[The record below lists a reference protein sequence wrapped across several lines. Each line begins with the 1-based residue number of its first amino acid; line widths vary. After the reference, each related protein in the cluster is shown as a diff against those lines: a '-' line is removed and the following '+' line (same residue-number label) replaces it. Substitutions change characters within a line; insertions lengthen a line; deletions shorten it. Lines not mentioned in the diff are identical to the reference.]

1 MRTRGIPR
9 EIRRRVDR
17 LRAELREHDYR
28 YYVLDR
34 PTISDAQ
41 YERMF
46 AELVRLE
53 QQYPALAASDSPTQR
68 VGGQPLPG
76 FPSVPHVVPMLSLE
90 SVTRREDVQR
100 FDERLRR
107 ILHGRSPEYVLEPK
121 FDGLS
126 LEFVYEQGRL
136 ARASTRGDG
145 LRGEGVTENVRTIR
159 TVPLRLHRTKRPV
172 PRLLAVRGEA
182 LMPVRDFE
190 RLNRQLEREGKPL
203 FANPRNAAAGSIR
216 QLDPR
221 VTAGRHLEVV
231 FYDVLATEGVRFE
244 TGAEALE
251 ALRGWGLRV
260 SPERRL
266 GRTAADVIAYRD
278 RLERRRDAL
287 GYEVDGMV
295 LKLDDLRARDQLGV
309 TGRHPRWALAYKF
322 TPRERETI
330 VEDVIVQVGRT
341 GVVTPVAVLKPISIG
356 GVTVTRATL
365 HNRAEI
371 ARKDLRVGDTVRVAR
386 AGDVI
391 PEVVGRVARGRR
403 SRPFVMPRRCPAC
416 GIALVREG
424 PVDRCPNGIACPAQ
438 LRGSV
443 RHFGSRDALDIRGL
457 GRETVDE
464 LVSSR
469 LVQNVA
475 DLFRLGERDL
485 RSLDRF
491 GAISARNLV
500 QAIDKARHTDLAR
513 FICALGIPGVGSES
527 ARDLADHFRDLNH
540 LLKADETEL
549 RGVSGIGAVTASQ
562 IAGFFRRPAT
572 RRVIDGC
579 LQRGL
584 VLAPP
589 PTLRAG
595 PLAGRTVVF
604 TGALETLTRAEA
616 EALVRR
622 TGGRAAASVGPRTDF
637 VVAGAAPGA
646 KQEKASRL
654 GVTIL
659 DEPAFLKLVGP
670 ST

>member
-1 MRTRGIPR
+1 MRTPRIPR
-9 EIRRRVDR
+9 EIGRRAER
-17 LRAELREHDYR
+17 LRTELREHDYR

-41 YERMF
+41 YDRLF
-46 AELVRLE
+46 TELVRLE
-53 QQYPALAASDSPTQR
+53 QQYPALTAPDSPTQR

-76 FPSVPHVVPMLSLE
+76 FPSVLHVVPMLSLE

-107 ILHGRSPEYVLEPK
+107 VLHGRSPEYVLEPK

-136 ARASTRGDG
+136 TRASTRGDG

-159 TVPLRLHRTKRPV
+159 TVPLRLHRTKRPI
-172 PRLLAVRGEA
+172 PRRLAVRGEA
-182 LMPVRDFE
+182 LMPIGDFE
-190 RLNRQLEREGKPL
+190 RLNRQLERAGKAL

-221 VTAGRHLEVV
+221 VTAGRRLEVV
-231 FYDVLATEGVRFE
+231 FYDVLVSEGVRFE
-244 TGAEALE
+244 TDSEALE

-260 SPERRL
+260 SPERRT
-266 GRTAADVIAYRD
+266 GRTVADVIAYRD
-278 RLERRRDAL
+278 RLEHRRDGL
-287 GYEVDGMV
+287 GYEVDGIV
-295 LKLDDLRARDQLGV
+295 LKLNDLRARDRLGV

-330 VEDVIVQVGRT
+330 IEDVILQVGRT
-341 GVVTPVAVLKPISIG
+341 GVVTPVAVLKPIPLG
-356 GVTVTRATL
+356 GVTVARATL

-391 PEVVGRVARGRR
+391 PEVVGRIARQRQ
-403 SRPFVMPRRCPAC
+403 SRPFVMPRWCPAC
-416 GIALVREG
+416 GTALVREG
-424 PVDRCPNGIACPAQ
+424 PIDRCPNGIACPAQ

-457 GRETVDE
+457 GRETVDA

-469 LVQNVA
+469 LVRNVA
-475 DLFRLGERDL
+475 DLFLLHERDL
-485 RSLDRF
+485 RSLGRF
-491 GAISARNLV
+491 GAISARNLIR
-500 QAIDKARHTDLAR
+500 AIDNARHTDLAR
-513 FICALGIPGVGSES
+513 FIYALGIPGVGSES
-527 ARDLADHFRDLNH
+527 ARDLADHFRDLH
-540 LLKADETEL
+540 RLCKADEAEL
-549 RGVSGIGAVTASQ
+549 KGVSGIGAVTARQ
-562 IAGFFRRPAT
+562 IARFFRQPAT

-579 LQRGL
+579 IQRGL

-589 PTLRAG
+589 PKPGGG

-622 TGGRAAASVGPRTDF
+622 AGGRAAASVGPRTDL
-637 VVAGAAPGA
+637 VVAGAAPGS
-646 KQEKASRL
+646 KQERARRL

-659 DEPAFLKLVGP
+659 DEPAFLKLATT
-670 ST
+670 S

>member
-1 MRTRGIPR
+1 MPAPRIPR
-9 EIRRRVDR
+9 GIRRRVER
-17 LRAELREHDYR
+17 LQTELRQHDYR

-34 PTISDAQ
+34 PTISDTQ
-41 YERMF
+41 YDRMF
-46 AELVRLE
+46 AELLRLE
-53 QQYPALAASDSPTQR
+53 QQYPALAAPDSPTQR
-68 VGGQPLPG
+68 VGGQPLPE

-90 SVTRREDVQR
+90 SVTHQEDVQR

-107 ILHGRSPEYVLEPK
+107 LLHGRSPEYVLEPK

-126 LEFVYEQGRL
+126 LELVYEQGRL
-136 ARASTRGDG
+136 TRASTRGDG

-159 TVPLRLHRTKRPV
+159 TVPLRLHRTKRPI
-172 PRLLAVRGEA
+172 PRLLSVRGEA
-182 LMPVRDFE
+182 LMPIRAFE
-190 RLNRQLEREGKPL
+190 RLNRQLDRGGKPL

-216 QLDPR
+216 QLAPR
-221 VTAGRHLEVV
+221 VTAGRPLEVI
-231 FYDVLATEGVRFE
+231 FYDVLASEGVRFE
-244 TGAEALE
+244 TGSEALE

-260 SPERRL
+260 SPERRV
-266 GRTAADVIAYRD
+266 GRTVEDVITYRD
-278 RLERRRDAL
+278 GLERRRNTL
-287 GYEVDGMV
+287 GYEVDGIV
-295 LKLDDLRARDQLGV
+295 LKLNDLRARGRIGV

-330 VEDVIVQVGRT
+330 IEDVISQVGRT

-391 PEVVGRVARGRR
+391 PEVVGRVARQRR

-416 GIALVREG
+416 RAALVREG
-424 PVDRCPNGIACPAQ
+424 PIDRCPNAVTCPAQ

-443 RHFGSRDALDIRGL
+443 RHFGSRAALDIRGL

-469 LVQNVA
+469 LVRNVA
-475 DLFRLGERDL
+475 DLFFLREQDL
-485 RSLDRF
+485 RSLARF
-491 GAISARNLV
+491 GAISAHNLV
-500 QAIDKARHTDLAR
+500 QAIDKARHTELAR
-513 FICALGIPGVGSES
+513 FIYALGIPGVGAES
-527 ARDLADHFRDLNH
+527 ARDLADHFRDLSRLVH
-540 LLKADETEL
+540 ADEAAL
-549 RGVSGIGAVTASQ
+549 RSVSGIGAVTAGQ
-562 IAGFFRRPAT
+562 IAGFFRRPAS
-572 RRVIDGC
+572 RRMIDACRRG
-579 LQRGL
+579 GL

-589 PTLRAG
+589 PKPRAG
-595 PLAGRTVVF
+595 SLAGRMVVF
-604 TGALETLTRAEA
+604 TGALDRLTRAEA

-622 TGGRAAASVGPRTDF
+622 AGGRAAASVGARTDL
-637 VVAGAAPGA
+637 VVAGAAPGSKYERA
-646 KQEKASRL
+646 RRL

-670 ST
+670 SG